1 MIQFVSIPCFFPAFH
16 SQIHGFPIFS
26 HRLEDHADFPR
37 GTKQNFEDN
46 APRAAWSETRAK
58 PKLPPWEMVRKT
70 HFSYLVDTDLKK
82 IWVLFYYN
90 YAYIYS
96 TVIFHVMI
104 NVAIHVMG
112 SLELWSFK
120 SRRLCWYFFTKDN
133 WYIIY
138 IYSIYLYIYIYIYMY
153 RYNKCIY
160 I

>member
-82 IWVLFYYN
+82 SGF
-90 YAYIYS
+90 YS
-96 TVIFHVMI
+96 TII
-104 NVAIHVMG
+104 T
-112 SLELWSFK
+112 L
-120 SRRLCWYFFTKDN
+120 
-133 WYIIY
+133 IY
-138 IYSIYLYIYIYIYMY
+138 ILLLYFMSWLMLQFMLWDHWSCDLLRAVACADIFLQKITDI
-153 RYNKCIY
+153 
-160 I
+160 